1 MAKRKRSHIIA
12 DIVKEVEAT
21 AKRIRADVR
30 RMGKD
35 AKVGRGLARMAA
47 DLRKGAG
54 HVGVQIDRYVREV
67 QSEVRAAAKKAG
79 KRTTAKKAPKRRTA
93 KKSAAKKRVAKK
105 RVAKKRP
112 AAKARKR

>member
-1 MAKRKRSHIIA
+1 MAAKKRPHIIA

-35 AKVGRGLARMAA
+35 AQLGRGLARMAA
-47 DLRKGAG
+47 DLRKGAS

-67 QSEVRAAAKKAG
+67 QSEVKKAS
-79 KRTTAKKAPKRRTA
+79 KRTA
-93 KKSAAKKRVAKK
+93 KKTTKRRAAKKTAKK

-112 AAKARKR
+112 AAKKARKG

>member
-1 MAKRKRSHIIA
+1 MAKKRPHIIA

-35 AKVGRGLARMAA
+35 APVGRGLARLAA

-67 QSEVRAAAKKAG
+67 RAEVKTAAKKA
-79 KRTTAKKAPKRRTA
+79 A
-93 KKSAAKKRVAKK
+93 
-105 RVAKKRP
+105 AKKRP
-112 AAKARKR
+112 AAKTRKRAAKKRPAAKTRKRAAKKRPAAKTRKRAAK